1 MKKRKLSEKKSDRL
15 VWVDLEV
22 GLKDEGIT
30 FRMVYNFGRGMKPT
44 TRTRTRAQNPL
55 PEFFEVAVEVQTTI
69 NSSIF
74 EL

>member
-1 MKKRKLSEKKSDRL
+1 MS
-15 VWVDLEV
+15 V
-22 GLKDEGIT
+22 IT
-30 FRMVYNFGRGMKPT
+30 VTGRGMKPT
-44 TRTRTRAQNPL
+44 TRTRAQNPL